1 MKRQFNDYTITVFE
15 TQDENDTIVFSVYE
29 KLNSQWVL
37 RFDIHYNN
45 GGWLLWTGINAEM
58 LSKEE
63 QLDLCKFTR
72 EWCREII
79 EQRVASLN

>member
-1 MKRQFNDYTITVFE
+1 MKKVFNNYTVTVFE

-29 KLNSQWVL
+29 RLNSEWVL

-45 GGWLLWTGINAEM
+45 GGWLLWTGVNADM

-63 QLDLCKFTR
+63 KSELVTFTR
-72 EWCREII
+72 EWCKKII
-79 EQRVASLN
+79 DERVG

>member
-1 MKRQFNDYTITVFE
+1 MKKVFNNYTITVFE

-29 KLNSQWVL
+29 KLHSEWSL

-45 GGWLLWTGINAEM
+45 GGWLLWTGINADM

-63 QLDLCKFTR
+63 QLELVTFTR

-79 EQRVASLN
+79 DERVAS